1 MIMKMHSYISV
12 NGYLQSVSSQC
23 EELFSQLY
31 AATSAVGGWDKAVAD
46 ATARRAELD
55 AIASDSEFGSPSVGT
70 PASIPDA
77 THKSYIDAKT
87 ANELRRRL
95 KSGSEDE
102 TNGSQQEAMG
112 WVGGGYKP
120 HTLVDHLD
128 ESIAALARDWSELD
142 AELVSSGPNKVRW
155 PNNITLKNFAVYQ
168 LIPSLVYELEYPRT
182 NRCVCSL
189 NTACGSAF
197 ESCVT

>member
-1 MIMKMHSYISV
+1 
-12 NGYLQSVSSQC
+12 
-23 EELFSQLY
+23 
-31 AATSAVGGWDKAVAD
+31 
-46 ATARRAELD
+46 
-55 AIASDSEFGSPSVGT
+55 
-70 PASIPDA
+70 
-77 THKSYIDAKT
+77 
-87 ANELRRRL
+87 
-95 KSGSEDE
+95 
-102 TNGSQQEAMG
+102 MG